1 MSSKCSCNHNL
12 NCSCKS
18 SDIIQLDDSLENSSD
33 HLSLEE
39 ERLNGDPHT
48 LPDYAIKKLINAQY
62 GIVGHHS
69 AVQICPWTF
78 KSLRNK
84 GECYKYI
91 FYGIETHSCAQMS
104 PSVLWCSLNCSHCWR
119 PMEFMKRIDIDENRV
134 DDPEYIIQETVKQ
147 RKRLLS
153 GTPSDKNTN
162 MEKFKYAFKRFPSHW
177 AISLSG
183 EPTLY
188 PKLPELIKLLK
199 QNPEVKT
206 VFLVSNGVETD
217 MFLKLKQKDALPTQL
232 YISMIAPN
240 KELFIKYAKPV
251 YKDGW
256 ERYIRTLSLLPE
268 LKCRKVIR
276 LTIMRGINDSDD
288 SLKGFSELLELA
300 KPDFIEVKSYMYIGM
315 SRQRLKFE
323 NMAKHEEILEIS
335 NKLLSYLPNYFFRNQ
350 SRVSRIVLLKRKDS
364 VYDDRIKSVNG

>member
-1 MSSKCSCNHNL
+1 MKKCTCNNLMLNANNL
-12 NCSCKS
+12 NLVDIDTNSLDVS
-18 SDIIQLDDSLENSSD
+18 SEDSS
-33 HLSLEE
+33 EE

-48 LPDYAIKKLINAQY
+48 LPEFAVKRLINAQY
-62 GIVGHHS
+62 GIVGNHS

-104 PSVLWCSLNCSHCWR
+104 PAVLWCSLNCSHCWR

-134 DDPEYIIQETVKQ
+134 DAPEFIIQETVKQ

-199 QNPEVKT
+199 SNPEVKT

-217 MFLKLKQKDALPTQL
+217 MFLKLKEKNALPTQL
-232 YISMIAPN
+232 YISMITPN

-251 YKDGW
+251 YRDGW
-256 ERYIRTLSLLPE
+256 ERYLKTLLLLPE
-268 LKCRKVIR
+268 LGCRKVIR
-276 LTIMRGINDSDD
+276 LTIMKGINDDLN
-288 SLKGFSELLELA
+288 SLKGFSELIELA
-300 KPDFIEVKSYMYIGM
+300 KPDFVEVKSYMYIGM
-315 SRQRLKFE
+315 SRNRLKFE
-323 NMAKHEEILEIS
+323 NMAKHEEIVDIS
-335 NKLLSYLPNYFFRNQ
+335 NKLLEYLPNYVFRNQ
-350 SRVSRIVLLKRKDS
+350 SKVSRIVLLKRKDS
-364 VYDDRIKSVNG
+364 KYNDRIKSVNG